1 MDSRVVRKAMDSRE
15 ESVLSVAD
23 KVIFLS
29 DRANIGDGHLVVE
42 DGGGD
47 EAGDDGTVDL
57 NGWEREGW
65 K

>member
-1 MDSRVVRKAMDSRE
+1 MDSRE

-65 K
+65 R